1 MDVVAPSQP
10 ARLETSA
17 IVRGAPVAACVVD
30 AVIAAPLQRRWPRRR
45 LVGGAVS
52 VVVLALVAVALPIAD
67 EDSFLDLLRSVK
79 STVHGFGALRWQF
92 MPILVAVAALH
103 YLCAALAL
111 QAAAGERLPLGRTM
125 LAELAASTANR
136 LTPAGLGGAA
146 VNVRYLTLSGATT
159 ATAAGGIVI
168 ALAIVG
174 ALADLVL
181 LVFLVV
187 AGGIVG
193 LGGGRAALA
202 ALRSRVVHLTGPS
215 AIRIVLAGVIVAG
228 VVLAVRRIVSRRRR
242 SFGDEATASALRN
255 LGRLAVSNARH
266 VADVA
271 RRPRDLATLVTA
283 SGATTVLM
291 GLGLAVA
298 VHAVPGPTPGSHVGL
313 IVSAY
318 MVGAAVGSAVPTPAG
333 VGSAE
338 ASLVGALVVVNVPVA
353 HALQSVLLFRLAV
366 FWSPAV
372 VGLPAARMLRQR
384 GSL

>member
-1 MDVVAPSQP
+1 MDAVASSEP

-17 IVRGAPVAACVVD
+17 RVYGGPAATSAPD
-30 AVIAAPLQRRWPRRR
+30 APTQGRWPRRR
-45 LVGGAVS
+45 LIGLAVPL
-52 VVVLALVAVALPIAD
+52 VVLALVAALPVAD
-67 EDSFLDLLRSVK
+67 EDSFLDVFRSVK
-79 STVHGFGALRWQF
+79 STLHGFGALRWQF
-92 MPILVAVAALH
+92 LPALAVVAALH
-103 YLCAALAL
+103 YVCAALAL
-111 QAAAGERLPLGRTM
+111 QAAAGARLPLGRTM

-146 VNVRYLTLSGATT
+146 VNVRYLTLSGAAT
-159 ATAAGGIVI
+159 ATAAGGMVI

-181 LVFLVV
+181 LVFLVA
-187 AGGIVG
+187 AGGTVG
-193 LGGGRAALA
+193 LGGGRAALT

-215 AIRIVLAGVIVAG
+215 AIRIILAGVVVAG
-228 VVLAVRRIVSRRRR
+228 VVLVVGRIVSRRRR
-242 SFGDEATASALRN
+242 SCADEATASALRS

-266 VADVA
+266 VTDVA

-283 SGATTVLM
+283 SAATTVLM

-298 VHAVPGPTPGSHVGL
+298 VRSVPGSTPGSHIGT

-338 ASLVGALVVVNVPVA
+338 ASLVGALVVVNVPVE

-372 VGLPAARMLRQR
+372 IGLPAARMLRKR
-384 GSL
+384 GAL